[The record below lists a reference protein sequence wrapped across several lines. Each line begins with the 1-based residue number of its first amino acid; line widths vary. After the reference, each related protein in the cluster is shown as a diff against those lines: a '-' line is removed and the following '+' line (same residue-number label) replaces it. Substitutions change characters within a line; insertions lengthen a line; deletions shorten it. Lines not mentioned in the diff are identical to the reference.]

1 MDVRIRPLTKQETLS
16 RSSEWFLSGGEGG
29 HSPQCPPDHIS
40 HTGRSSKCLDNT
52 CSPQESTDAHTW
64 NIPYS
69 NECNQHSTALCPQ
82 PSNT

>member
-40 HTGRSSKCLDNT
+40 HTGRSSQVSRQHMF
-52 CSPQESTDAHTW
+52 SPRVYRRPHLEH
-64 NIPYS
+64 P
-69 NECNQHSTALCPQ
+69 LLK
-82 PSNT
+82 

>member
-40 HTGRSSKCLDNT
+40 HTGRSSQVSRQHMF
-52 CSPQESTDAHTW
+52 SPRVYRRPHLEH
-64 NIPYS
+64 PLL
-69 NECNQHSTALCPQ
+69 ECNQHSTTLCPQ